1 MINTL
6 FYFVDDPTFNY
17 QAAVNNGDISEY
29 TVVFNSAD
37 KCIYAKNTVF
47 SKVTRVDVANTL
59 GDISDILPAATS
71 SKLGGVKIGYSS
83 DDKRYGLKLDS
94 NNRAY
99 VEVPWTDTIAP
110 AYDDTGIL
118 DDLDAQRQ
126 RIDQYINNLTTT
138 IKEYNETL
146 FDDAQWVVNN
156 LTAGQVG
163 RQINENIDEY
173 FRQQYG
179 VWDWVDPNDHTKGK
193 VVRTSVIEQNVDSID
208 LRVGSVEDY
217 KDGYLTTALSNL
229 EQTVGVD
236 LETGETTAGTN
247 LINSVSQLD
256 ADTNNI
262 VKMAASALQLKASK
276 NGNALNSTADLASV
290 IVNGQFTGYS
300 GLNETVSNQGD
311 AITAQSSL
319 MSRVVNSN
327 GTPNS
332 AFKADVIAGLASTTY
347 VDDKAA
353 TAKTEAIAAASTNT
367 TNAVAGLASE
377 VYVDNKVA
385 TAQSTLEASINGVS
399 SSLTLKVGKDSNGN
413 IESSAKISASQI
425 YLSGTTWAD
434 VINANSIVTGILTA
448 GDATFTGTINVTGS
462 NSGNAV
468 TINNNGFQ
476 AIWGSGSSAEG
487 LKIGSGGLQRYDG
500 VRNTWL
506 PMFNKRNILVNG
518 QSSAMYLDSSVD
530 FFLNTCTT
538 YSESSKR
545 PIYLPSTS
553 DLPEGAIVTIR
564 GVRGAWGDVMPRNAS
579 TEKISVSDDNTAT
592 VIPMQS
598 ADRFDFVLCKHGF
611 SYNTWLCNAYDRDV

>member
-276 NGNALNSTADLASV
+276 NGNALSSTADLASV

-319 MSRVVNSN
+319 MSRVVNSD
-327 GTPNS
+327 GTPN
-332 AFKADVIAGLASTTY
+332 ATFKADVITGLASTASVTQ
-347 VDDKAA
+347 DIA
-353 TAKTEAIAAASTNT
+353 TAKSEVIASANTNIANAVSGLAVASTVT
-367 TNAVAGLASE
+367 Q
-377 VYVDNKVA
+377 DIA
-385 TAQSTLEASINGVS
+385 TAKASLLSSVDKVCAGIGVTVTKDANGNYTSVASIDADDINLNG
-399 SSLTLKVGKDSNGN
+399 
-413 IESSAKISASQI
+413 Q
-425 YLSGTTWAD
+425 TTFMTA
-434 VINANSIVTGILTA
+434 IGNSIKTNVLEA

-538 YSESSKR
+538 YPESSKR

>member
-193 VVRTSVIEQNVDSID
+193 VIRTSVIEQNVDSID

-247 LINSVSQLD
+247 LINSVQQLD

-262 VKMAASALQLKASK
+262 VKMAASALQLKSSK

-347 VDDKAA
+347 VDDKTA

-385 TAQSTLEASINGVS
+385 SAQSTLQASIDGVS

-448 GDATFTGTINVTGS
+448 GSATFTGTVNAT
-462 NSGNAV
+462 SGNFSGDI
-468 TINNNGFQ
+468 TIRR
-476 AIWGSGSSAEG
+476 SSSSSDG
-487 LKIGSGGLQRYDG
+487 LKLDSDGNIQRYNAAIGDWVPLYAG
-500 VRNTWL
+500 RAVRVENRSRL
-506 PMFNKRNILVNG
+506 
-518 QSSAMYLDSSVD
+518 SSPRSLYSSD
-530 FFLNTCTT
+530 
-538 YSESSKR
+538 
-545 PIYLPSTS
+545 
-553 DLPEGAIVTIR
+553 
-564 GVRGAWGDVMPRNAS
+564 
-579 TEKISVSDDNTAT
+579 
-592 VIPMQS
+592 
-598 ADRFDFVLCKHGF
+598 DFVLF
-611 SYNTWLCNAYDRDV
+611 STTDGWWELPTSGIVNGKILSLRNTAGGTNTIRPGSGHTIRDTGGSHTHSDTGRAINNDERAELVFYNNVWYLNVIGT

>member
-37 KCIYAKNTVF
+37 KCIYTKNTAF
-47 SKVTRVDVANTL
+47 SKITRVDVANTL
-59 GDISDILPAATS
+59 GDISDILPVATS
-71 SKLGGVKIGYSS
+71 STLGGVKIGYSS

-99 VEVPWTDTIAP
+99 VEVPWTDTVAP

-118 DDLDAQRQ
+118 DDLDEQRQ

-138 IKEYNETL
+138 IREYNETL
-146 FDDAQWVVNN
+146 LDDAQWVVEN

-179 VWDWVDPNDHTKGK
+179 VWDWVDANDHSKGK
-193 VVRTSVIEQNVDSID
+193 IIKTSVIEQNVDSID

-247 LINSVSQLD
+247 LINSVQQLD

-262 VKMAASALQLKASK
+262 VKMAASALQLKSSK

-319 MSRVVNSN
+319 MSRVVNSD

-332 AFKADVIAGLASTTY
+332 TFKADVITGLASTAY
-347 VDDKAA
+347 VDDKSA
-353 TAKTEAIAAASTNT
+353 TAKTEAIAAAKTNT

-377 VYVDNKVA
+377 VYVNNKVA
-385 TAQSTLEASINGVS
+385 TAQSTLQASIDGVS

-413 IESSAKISASQI
+413 IESSAKISADQI

-448 GDATFTGTINVTGS
+448 GSATFTGTVNAT
-462 NSGNAV
+462 SGNFSGDI
-468 TINNNGFQ
+468 TIRRSNN
-476 AIWGSGSSAEG
+476 SPDG
-487 LKIGSGGLQRYDG
+487 LK
-500 VRNTWL
+500 
-506 PMFNKRNILVNG
+506 
-518 QSSAMYLDSSVD
+518 LDSSGNILRYNSAMNAWVP
-530 FFLNTCTT
+530 LYAGRAVRVENRSRLSSPRSL
-538 YSESSKR
+538 YS
-545 PIYLPSTS
+545 S
-553 DLPEGAIVTIR
+553 D
-564 GVRGAWGDVMPRNAS
+564 
-579 TEKISVSDDNTAT
+579 
-592 VIPMQS
+592 
-598 ADRFDFVLCKHGF
+598 DFVLF
-611 SYNTWLCNAYDRDV
+611 STTDGWWELPTSDIVNGKILSLRNVAGGTNTIRPGSGHTIRDTGGSHTHSDTGRTLYNDERAELVFYNNVWYLNVIGT

>member
-99 VEVPWTDTIAP
+99 VEVPWTDTVAP

-385 TAQSTLEASINGVS
+385 TAQSTLQASINGVS

-448 GDATFTGTINVTGS
+448 GSATFTGTVNAT
-462 NSGNAV
+462 SGNFSGDI
-468 TINNNGFQ
+468 TIRRSDSSPDGLRLNSNGD
-476 AIWGSGSSAEG
+476 IE
-487 LKIGSGGLQRYDG
+487 RYDG
-500 VRNTWL
+500 SNWVPMFAQRHVKYVNSSSYSCTASDDFILVDYAQASITAPSSPSNGKTISVRNL
-506 PMFNKRNILVNG
+506 MSGSYCNILANKQIVAG
-518 QSSAMYLDSSVD
+518 PTAET
-530 FFLNTCTT
+530 F
-538 YSESSKR
+538 
-545 PIYLPSTS
+545 TS
-553 DLPEGAIVTIR
+553 GNYYGIKLYG
-564 GVRGAWGDVMPRNAS
+564 N
-579 TEKISVSDDNTAT
+579 
-592 VIPMQS
+592 
-598 ADRFDFVLCKHGF
+598 DRAELVYYGNKW
-611 SYNTWLCNAYDRDV
+611 YWNYYET